1 MSDWT
6 LLFSSNEPFHKV
18 GAELAP
24 FATSLV
30 RISLVEVMGLFTHIQ
45 PLVSPKKDFYITISS
60 GNALVLLFYVS
71 TNGTDATLKAD
82 LW

>member
-6 LLFSSNEPFHKV
+6 LLFSCNEPFWKV

-45 PLVSPKKDFYITISS
+45 PLVSPKRTFIPPFLQ
-60 GNALVLLFYVS
+60 GMH
-71 TNGTDATLKAD
+71 
-82 LW
+82 

>member
-6 LLFSSNEPFHKV
+6 LLFSSNEPFCKV

-24 FATSLV
+24 FAISLV

-45 PLVSPKKDFYITISS
+45 PLVSLKKDFYITISS

-71 TNGTDATLKAD
+71 MNGTDATLKAN